1 MSAQAL
7 MEQIRRSAVSPYD
20 EVLSYELLYSTM
32 GKSLKRI
39 SDLTVKRG
47 LLPSQAVENE
57 LGFARPQIEI
67 APIKDMIDG
76 KLGSFSVAINNTP
89 SWPEKLADSA
99 RPTPL
104 IYYQGDLGLI
114 EQASVSIVGSRKAS
128 EDGKKRARQLA
139 RDLAKS
145 GVVVVS
151 GLARGIDTAAM
162 ESTIENGGKVIGVIG
177 TPIDE
182 VYPKENAKLQE
193 FVAKNNLL
201 ISQVPF
207 YKYAHQPFKTLRYY
221 FPERNELMAAVS
233 DATVIIEASD
243 TSGTLTQARACQ
255 HQGRPLFILR
265 SCLNNTDIT
274 WPHKWAS
281 RENVYV
287 IDSVQ
292 DILSVLNRDDHD
304 GR

>member
-7 MEQIRRSAVSPYD
+7 MDRIRSSAVSPYS
-20 EVLSYELLYSTM
+20 EVLSFELLYSSV
-32 GKSLKRI
+32 GKSLKSI
-39 SDLTVKRG
+39 SDLTVKQG
-47 LLPSQAVENE
+47 ILPSQAVENE
-57 LGFARPQIEI
+57 LGLFIPEAEI
-67 APIKDMIDG
+67 TPIKSLIDS

-104 IYYQGDLGLI
+104 FYYQGDIGLI
-114 EQASVSIVGSRKAS
+114 EQTSVSIVGSRKAS
-128 EDGKKRARQLA
+128 KAGRTRAHQLA
-139 RDLAKS
+139 RDLVKNDI
-145 GVVVVS
+145 VIVS

-162 ESTIENGGKVIGVIG
+162 TSAIENGGKVIGVIG

-182 VYPKENAKLQE
+182 VYPKENAKLQNT
-193 FVAKNNLL
+193 VAKNNLL

-207 YKYAHQPFKTLRYY
+207 YKYAHQPFKTRRFY

-233 DATVIIEASD
+233 DATVIVEASD

-265 SCLNNTDIT
+265 SCLNDDSVV
-274 WPHKWAS
+274 WPKKWIEK
-281 RENVYV
+281 ENVYPL
-287 IDSVQ
+287 DSVE
-292 DILSVLNRDDHD
+292 DILAVLNKDNSH
-304 GR
+304 GE